1 MKLIKNGD
9 IVEFYNQGTIDA
21 YKAAGY
27 TEYTEPVKQKQTEK
41 PATKTGGKK

>member
-1 MKLIKNGD
+1 MKLVKDTD

-27 TEYTEPVKQKQTEK
+27 TEYKEKK
-41 PATKTGGKK
+41 PAPKKLDKPEK

>member
-9 IVEFYNQGTIDA
+9 VVDFVNQGTIDA

-27 TEYTEPVKQKQTEK
+27 VEQKEPKKKPVKNPQTKK
-41 PATKTGGKK
+41 PANE